1 MGKLGEILKHPDEL
15 VPLLSMY
22 LAARRAKALPK
33 QPGLAFC
40 YGMLNRV
47 SRSFAVVIQQLPEE
61 LRDPV
66 CVFYLVLRALDT
78 VEDDMA
84 IPQASGG
91 GREGAGGR
99 ESRGEGGRGREGER
113 GREGGGEGGCEGVE
127 HELWRRG
134 LSLDKRYQTVIA
146 DICKRMGN
154 GMADF
159 IPKVVKTAADYDLY
173 CHYVAGLVG
182 IGLSQLFGSS
192 GLESEG
198 FGKLDDLSNQMGL
211 FLQKTN
217 IIRDYLEDINEEP
230 APRMFWPREIWDEYA
245 ERLAEFKEPEHAAAA
260 VRCLNHMVLNAL
272 SHVDACLEY
281 MERLRDPKIFRFCAI
296 PQVMAIATL
305 SKCYN
310 NHDVFTGVVKM
321 RRGEAA
327 KVMFHLEGY
336 NEALL
341 FFKHY
346 AGVLGKKAQAAR
358 DAGADPLADDVAKA
372 CVEIQAKCIARTLR
386 RAQEKEAAFRA
397 RLATPASGSVRGSLL
412 AMAAAFA
419 AYAYRAAEASAGV
432 SGGAGRVR
440 AYLGVPFDPRFPQL
454 DKLTRFLA
462 IAFLLYALWVATTG
476 RRLPVQ

>member
-84 IPQASGG
+84 IPQKTKVPLLRSFWEKSYD
-91 GREGAGGR
+91 REWSMSCGAGDYR
-99 ESRGEGGRGREGER
+99 DLM
-113 GREGGGEGGCEGVE
+113 E
-127 HELWRRG
+127 HYPLVTQVFQ
-134 LSLDKRYQTVIA
+134 SLDKRYQTVIA

-419 AYAYRAAEASAGV
+419 AYAYRAAE
-432 SGGAGRVR
+432 VR